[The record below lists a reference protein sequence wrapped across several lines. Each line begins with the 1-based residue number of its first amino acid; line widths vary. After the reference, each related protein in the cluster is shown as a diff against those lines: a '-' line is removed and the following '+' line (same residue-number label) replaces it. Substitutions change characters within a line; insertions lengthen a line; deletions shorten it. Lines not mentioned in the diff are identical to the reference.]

1 MVDPL
6 PLVKARIEVPP
17 TSVAPLL
24 DQQVAPLPST
34 ASEAAAAAQKA
45 LEANASID
53 PIKASALKGQVLS
66 WWLVVSNAGKV
77 HFIWYI
83 VVPDPA

>member
-17 TSVAPLL
+17 TSVAPVLE
-24 DQQVAPLPST
+24 QQVPPLPAP
-34 ASEAAAAAQKA
+34 ASEAPATAQKA
-45 LEANASID
+45 QEANASID

-66 WWLVVSNAGKV
+66 WWLIVSNAGKV
-77 HFIWYI
+77 HSIWKKNCHS
-83 VVPDPA
+83 